1 MVSTYGRAVLGIGV
15 ADVAVLVGMEIGK
28 TGRRGGRVRCIFWG
42 TVVKIWSLDR
52 GSGSGSGS
60 GSSGTCMCICVLVVR
75 GRLKTKPGVVL

>member
-15 ADVAVLVGMEIGK
+15 ADVAVLVGVEIGK
-28 TGRRGGRVRCIFWG
+28 IGRRGRRVRCVFWG
-42 TVVKIWSLDR
+42 TVVEIWSLDR
-52 GSGSGSGS
+52 GSGS